1 MDHGEGKGTS
11 KNLQKKADAAT
22 NECVKRALQ
31 YMLEVTVEALKGE
44 ISDGRSSRACETDAV
59 GAEEE
64 GRGDAV
70 GFPVPSSIPY
80 NSLVKTWKMTTR
92 GTSS

>member
-31 YMLEVTVEALKGE
+31 YMLEVTVE
-44 ISDGRSSRACETDAV
+44 ISEGRSSRACETDAV